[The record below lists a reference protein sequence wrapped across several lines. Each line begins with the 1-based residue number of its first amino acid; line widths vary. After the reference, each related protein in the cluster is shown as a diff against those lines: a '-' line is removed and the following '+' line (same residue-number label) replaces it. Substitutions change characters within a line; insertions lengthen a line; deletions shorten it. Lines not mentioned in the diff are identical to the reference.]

1 MLSKGNTPKKVRFD
15 ETVTKAK
22 KPGEEIVKVLSKNS
36 TPLITQQTTMKQDL
50 NQRLNAIL
58 SDD

>member
-1 MLSKGNTPKKVRFD
+1 MRFE
-15 ETVTKAK
+15 ETITTAVE
-22 KPGEEIVKVLSKNS
+22 PGEEIVKILSKNN
-36 TPLITQQTTMKQDL
+36 TPRKINPTKKMTQYDI